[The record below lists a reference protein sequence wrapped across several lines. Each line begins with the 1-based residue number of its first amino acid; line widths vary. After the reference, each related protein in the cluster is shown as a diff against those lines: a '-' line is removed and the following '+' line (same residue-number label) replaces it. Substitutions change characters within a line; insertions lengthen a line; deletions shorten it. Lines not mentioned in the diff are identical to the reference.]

1 MKASR
6 QERVLSGSLGQCSI
20 WLCSE
25 KGTQPGQPRK
35 LHHKR
40 HSPGRQLPRSLHR
53 ATARGVWGHTAG
65 RSGRPG
71 SGWAPLLLPA
81 ASTRPPRLG
90 GSLLGLLGGS
100 APGGGSL
107 LLLPGSHSCQ
117 ALLRLPP
124 AAGWTPGWEGREE
137 LHVSPAQERGS
148 GSAGGGPQTRSF
160 RLWDGA
166 GSRRAPCPG
175 PPASVASPENR
186 HRHGLQGSHDETHSS
201 LARPA
206 VGTATR
212 FHWHHDL

>member
-1 MKASR
+1 M
-6 QERVLSGSLGQCSI
+6 LSGSLGQCSI
-20 WLCSE
+20 WLCLE

-53 ATARGVWGHTAG
+53 ATGTWGVGAHSRQVRETWK
-65 RSGRPG
+65 RVD
-71 SGWAPLLLPA
+71 PLLLPA

-90 GSLLGLLGGS
+90 GSLLGLLGGC

-107 LLLPGSHSCQ
+107 LLLPSSHSCQ
-117 ALLRLPP
+117 ALLRPLHLPP

-137 LHVSPAQERGS
+137 LPVSPVQERGS
-148 GSAGGGPQTRSF
+148 GWGGGPQTRSF

-186 HRHGLQGSHDETHSS
+186 HRRGLQGSHDETDSS